1 MEKEKTRVSLK
12 GIKDSFSGC
21 YDYTER
27 KMSLGGEGGIE
38 ATVCFLDGLVSGEAI
53 AREVIK
59 PATNETRFGGVSLQ
73 SRAIE
78 LFMSGV
84 VYSST
89 AKLCTGLNETIEYML
104 AGFCAVVFDKAGAA
118 VTFEVKS
125 PVGRAVTEPKEEK
138 VIKGAKDV
146 FVEIL
151 KTNTMLVRRK
161 IKSSSLK
168 FKQVY
173 IGEQAKTMAVIVY
186 MENYTDMDL
195 VREMEKRLEKPQ
207 TDIALS
213 ASSIEE
219 YLEDRPK
226 TPFPQMLR
234 TERPDRFCMNI
245 LEGRVGLI
253 VDGLPMGYLAPG
265 TFSQFYKVPEDIAN
279 HFVVASIMNVM
290 RYIAL
295 VITVLL
301 PAFYVA
307 VAMYHQ
313 EMLPTRLLLS
323 IINSRQAVPFPAAL
337 EIIAMLAAFELLQ
350 EAGLRMP
357 STIGTTVSI
366 LGALIVGQAAVDA
379 KVVSP
384 IVVIVIA
391 LAGIAGYTVPDQDMS
406 AALRVF
412 RFLFVLAAIVGGLY
426 GLVLA
431 GVLLI
436 CHMCSIESF
445 GISYME
451 PFSGDKWRD
460 KLRAFLRLPV
470 RSTKHLKPELDPERK
485 EDESD

>member
-1 MEKEKTRVSLK
+1 MEKEETRVSLK

>member
-12 GIKDSFSGC
+12 GIKDEFSGC

-27 KMSLGGEGGIE
+27 KMALGGEGGIQ

-59 PATNETRFGGVSLQ
+59 PATNEARFGGVKLQ

-78 LFMSGV
+78 LFMEGV

-89 AKLCTGLNETIEYML
+89 AKLCTGLQETIDYML
-104 AGFCAVVFDKAGAA
+104 AGFCAVVFDKAAAA
-118 VTFEVKS
+118 VVFEVKS
-125 PVGRAVTEPKEEK
+125 PVGRSVSEPKEEK

-186 MENYTDMDL
+186 MEDYTDMSL
-195 VREMEKRLEKPQ
+195 VEEMERRLQNPQ
-207 TDIALS
+207 TDVVLS
-213 ASSIEE
+213 AASIEE
-219 YLEDRPK
+219 YIEDRPK

-253 VDGLPMGYLAPG
+253 VDGLPMGYMAPG

-279 HFVVASIMNVM
+279 HFIVASIMTIM
-290 RYIAL
+290 RYLAL

-301 PAFYVA
+301 PGFYVA

-313 EMLPTRLLLS
+313 EMLPTKLLLS
-323 IINSRQAVPFPAAL
+323 IISSRQAVPFPAAL

-357 STIGTTVSI
+357 NTIGTTVSI

-406 AALRVF
+406 AALRIF
-412 RFLFVLAAIVGGLY
+412 RFIFVLAAIVGGLY
-426 GLVLA
+426 GLVIA
-431 GVLLI
+431 GVLMI

-445 GISYME
+445 GVSYME
-451 PFSGDKWRD
+451 PFSGDRWRD

-470 RSTKHLKPELDPERK
+470 KKTEHLKPELNPREEK
-485 EDESD
+485 DETD

>member
-1 MEKEKTRVSLK
+1 MEKEETRVSLK

-27 KMSLGGEGGIE
+27 RMSLGGEGGIE

-186 MENYTDMDL
+186 MEDYTDMDL
-195 VREMEKRLEKPQ
+195 VIEMEKRLAKPQ
-207 TDIALS
+207 TDIVLS